1 LEAKPL
7 ELEIDQLA
15 LTDLVAKALDRP
27 ALQIT
32 DWKAQQLH
40 GGMEWDS
47 AVFRF
52 QGGASDNGDT
62 LPWSLVLKAVKPT
75 ETASEPDGIR
85 YWKRE
90 VLAYQS
96 GLLHRLP
103 SGNVSAPACYDVQER
118 PDGSIWLW
126 MEDVKDDV
134 GSPWPIEKY
143 AIAARHFG
151 QFNGAYLAGCEL
163 PGEPWVTHN
172 WLRQYV
178 ENAAPM
184 VEFIR
189 RNPGHPMIM
198 NLYPGDALAQILGT
212 WDEHEAVLDFL
223 DELPQVFCHQ
233 DAFKGNLFT
242 RRGKTIAIDWGYS
255 GIAPVGAELV
265 ALVPGSIGMFEIPV
279 DKIGELDQSCF
290 ESYLQG
296 LREAGWSGNPKLVR
310 MGYAITCLLR
320 YPVGA
325 SVGDGLPRLL
335 DQESRFKLED
345 TFDKSADELE
355 KTDPALV
362 AYYQKLIPE
371 AMKLLGMKRLAS
383 LLGHIAVRTVQMRVT
398 RKKET

>member
-1 LEAKPL
+1 METKSL
-7 ELEIDQLA
+7 ELEIDRLT
-15 LTDLVAKALDRP
+15 LTDLIAKALDRP

-32 DWKAQQLH
+32 DWKAHQLH

-52 QGGASDNGDT
+52 QGQASDNGDT
-62 LPWSLVLKAVKPT
+62 LPWSLVLKAVKPAD
-75 ETASEPDGIR
+75 TASEPDGVR

-96 GLLHRLP
+96 AFLHHLP
-103 SGNVSAPACYDVQER
+103 GGNVSAPNSYGIQER

-134 GSPWPIEKY
+134 ASPWSIEQY
-143 AIAARHFG
+143 AVAARHFG
-151 QFNGAYLAGCEL
+151 QFNGAYLAGREL
-163 PGEPWVTHN
+163 PDASWVTHH

-189 RNPGHPMIM
+189 TNPGHPMIM
-198 NLYPGDALAQILGT
+198 NLYPGDALAQILAI
-212 WDEHEAVLDFL
+212 WDEHKAILDIL
-223 DELPQVFCHQ
+223 EDLPQVFCHQ
-233 DAFKGNLFT
+233 DAFKGNLFA
-242 RRGKTIAIDWGYS
+242 RQGKTIAIDWGYS
-255 GIAPVGAELV
+255 GIAPIGAELV
-265 ALVPGSIGMFEIPV
+265 ALVPGSIGMFAIPV
-279 DKIGELDQSCF
+279 DKIGELDRSCF

-296 LREAGWSGNPKLVR
+296 LREAGWPGDPKLVR
-310 MGYAITCLLR
+310 MGYTITCLLR
-320 YPVGA
+320 YPIGA
-325 SVGDGLPRLL
+325 SVGDALPRLL
-335 DQESRFKLED
+335 DQENRSKLED

-371 AMKLLGMKRLAS
+371 AMKLLGVKRLAS

-398 RKKET
+398 RKKGT